1 MLVSPLAG
9 HSHIPEPKLLFMD
22 GRTDCNPLRGILEY
36 GPYGQPLD
44 LWDDIKV
51 AFMCLQEDQD
61 NLRSVFRELGR
72 PQKTRDAPDYYPNFP
87 GFQAAFRVPLKA
99 AEKGVHQTLPSSF
112 NDYATSGNYLG
123 LAKALSDSLGQMKN
137 VKHQFDVVV
146 IYLSDQWASCF
157 KAENFDLHNHLK
169 ARCAPLGIPF
179 QIVTNKALARKCRS
193 NVMWGLS
200 VALYAKAN
208 GIPWK
213 LLSVSVDEAF
223 IGISYS
229 LKNLD
234 GSAQFY
240 TCCSQIIE
248 ADGLGFEFVA
258 YDTRPAD
265 VDFAKN
271 PYLSSADMQAVL
283 LKSLRVYQRNHRGR
297 YPRKITIHKTTR
309 FTEEEIKGA
318 LDSFNEGTDVE
329 LVQIVEHSPIFGFK
343 WNDKEAERYGVPRGT
358 YLPVSKNEA
367 ILWTQGPTIGA
378 NLSNDRWQTHKDFAF
393 APTPKPLFIKRFS
406 GSGGWHET
414 CQNILGLT
422 KMDWN
427 NNTLHKKL
435 PATLE
440 YSSRFAQIV
449 KEDPNMIDQV
459 YDFRCFM

>member
-1 MLVSPLAG
+1 MSVSSLAA
-9 HSHIPEPKLLFMD
+9 HSHIPEPKLVFMD
-22 GRTDCNPLRGILEY
+22 GRMDCNPLRGILDH
-36 GPYGQPLD
+36 GPYSQPLD
-44 LWDDIKV
+44 LWNQIKV
-51 AFMCLQEDQD
+51 AFMCLEEDRD

-72 PQKTRDAPDYYPNFP
+72 PQQTRDATDYYPNYP

-99 AEKGVHQTLPSSF
+99 ADRGVHQTLPGDL
-112 NDYATSGNYLG
+112 NEDAMSGNHIG
-123 LAKALSDSLGQMKN
+123 LADALTESLGKMRRI
-137 VKHQFDVVV
+137 KHQFDVIV
-146 IYLSDQWASCF
+146 IFLSDQWASCF
-157 KAENFDLHNHLK
+157 KGENFDLHNHLK
-169 ARCAPLGIPF
+169 ARCAPLDIPF
-179 QIVTNKALARKCRS
+179 QIVTKKALTRRCRS

-213 LLSVSVDEAF
+213 LPSVNADEAF

-234 GSAQFY
+234 GDAQFY

-258 YDTRPAD
+258 YDTRAAN

-271 PYLSSADMQAVL
+271 PYLSSEDMQAVL
-283 LKSLRVYQRNHRGR
+283 LRSLQVYQRNHRGR
-297 YPRKITIHKTTR
+297 YPRKITIHKSTR

-318 LDSFNEGTDVE
+318 LDSFNDGTDVE
-329 LVQIVEHSPIFGFK
+329 LVQILERSPVFGFK
-343 WNDKEAERYGVPRGT
+343 WNSKEVDKFGVPRGT
-358 YLPVSKNEA
+358 YLPVSENEA
-367 ILWTQGPTIGA
+367 LLWTQGPTSGA
-378 NLSNDRWQTHKDFAF
+378 NLTNSKWQTHKDFVF
-393 APTPKPLFIKRFS
+393 APTPKPLFIRRFS

-414 CQNILGLT
+414 CQSILGLT

-449 KEDPNMIDQV
+449 KEAPNMIDQV